1 MSRVEDVTQSTRMP
15 LENPR
20 VGGPIPQATKTLA
33 RMESW
38 FHAGF

>member
-1 MSRVEDVTQSTRMP
+1 MLRAECVTARTRMP
-15 LENPR
+15 FENPR